1 MNFALRLH
9 LMLFPPACRQC
20 RRMMDPLEHS
30 RPGFPFLC
38 TQCHAGLGWM
48 APERSCRR
56 CGRWTAE
63 PHRLRCPGCADERM
77 DLDGVVA
84 TCHYTDP
91 VRHWIR
97 SFKYHRQDN
106 LAPMLGRLL
115 AESPSLAAQHGRD
128 ALAAAHL
135 MMPVP
140 LHPRRIRSRGFN
152 QSYLL
157 ARQATAALRSQ
168 ERSVPLLETRLLKRH
183 KNTRPQVEMPRKER
197 YANVVDAFSVDAF
210 PVDPQSMT
218 EPAEVPPRGDG
229 SKAGH
234 PAILGRNVIL
244 VDDVMTT
251 GATLNACARVLKA
264 AGAATVTALVLARM

>member
-1 MNFALRLH
+1 
-9 LMLFPPACRQC
+9 
-20 RRMMDPLEHS
+20 
-30 RPGFPFLC
+30 
-38 TQCHAGLGWM
+38 M
-48 APERSCRR
+48 APDRSCRR

-91 VRHWIR
+91 LRHWIR

-115 AESPSLAAQHGRD
+115 VESPSLAAQHGRD

-157 ARQATAALRSQ
+157 ARQATAALRSW
-168 ERSVPLLETRLLKRH
+168 EGSVPLLETSLLKRH
-183 KNTRPQVEMPRKER
+183 KNTRPQVEMTHKER
-197 YANVVDAFSVDAF
+197 YANVADAFSIDAFSIDAFSVDSIS
-210 PVDPQSMT
+210 VDARSVT
-218 EPAEVPPRGDG
+218 EPAENPPRCDE
-229 SKAGH
+229 SEAGH
-234 PAILGRNVIL
+234 PAIRGRNVIL

-264 AGAATVTALVLARM
+264 AGAGTVTALVLARL